1 MTTFWQNIHH
11 LDQQISL
18 AINSWHTPFTDQ
30 IWTFL
35 SKIQVWIPMY
45 VAIVAMLIWRL
56 GWKKGL
62 IITLAAVATFGF
74 CDQFSNLIKD
84 AVGRVR
90 PLNDMF
96 MLSNGLNVLEKGS
109 SSYSFFSA
117 HAANAFGLATC
128 TFTALRHIL
137 RREKSRCHMPGWLKA
152 YGIWMF
158 IWAPL
163 VAISRVFV
171 GKHYLGD
178 VLVGALVGMAAGYAF
193 LCPPRR
199 IAIPENP
206 LISQTHPQKIYRS
219 GGT

>member
-1 MTTFWQNIHH
+1 MSWSEIHKFDQAITLEINCWDSSLTDPIWQ
-11 LDQQISL
+11 
-18 AINSWHTPFTDQ
+18 
-30 IWTFL
+30 FL
-35 SKIQVWIPMY
+35 SDVPAWIPMY
-45 VAIVAMLIWRL
+45 VLIAALLIWKL
-56 GWKKGL
+56 GWKRGL
-62 IITLAAVATFGF
+62 LVVLAAGLTFGF

-128 TFTALRHIL
+128 TFTALRQIL
-137 RREKSRCHMPGWLKA
+137 RREKSRCHMAGWLKA

-193 LCPPRR
+193 ARL
-199 IAIPENP
+199 AA
-206 LISQTHPQKIYRS
+206 LLSQKIH
-219 GGT
+219 